1 MLATAAAAAAAA
13 VDAVAVLATASALAA
28 LIAVAIGFAH
38 HRRRAFFVRLDADGE
53 IAQHIFVEPF
63 LSLDLVK
70 RRGRRIDVEQR
81 HVRFA
86 VLANAV
92 GEGLQAPIFVL
103 GDLAAH
109 LPDDAGQLRGQFL
122 NLLRAQVLARKVDV
136 FVQRHEM
143 PFPC

>member
-1 MLATAAAAAAAA
+1 M
-13 VDAVAVLATASALAA
+13 VYSSPPPVLLLLLT
-28 LIAVAIGFAH
+28 IRFAH
-38 HRRRAFFVRLDADGE
+38 HRRRTIFVRLDADRE
-53 IAQHIFVEPF
+53 IAQHIFVETF

-70 RRGRRIDVEQR
+70 CRGRSIDVKQR

-92 GEGLQAPIFVL
+92 GEGLQAPILVL
-103 GDLAAH
+103 CDLATH
-109 LPDDAGQLRGQFL
+109 LSDYPGQLRGQFL